1 MCIKLAKLDDLC
13 CESLVDEWEIG
24 NTKDSLKSY
33 PLVDSVLEVSK
44 L

>member
-1 MCIKLAKLDDLC
+1 MCVKPAELDDFY
-13 CESLVDEWEIG
+13 CESLVDEWETG